1 MGIVQKRSFCSK
13 TLDRMGYN
21 HQYDVWMC
29 LKMEDGPQH
38 CNFDGND
45 DVNDDDGD
53 GFDDGYDDH
62 GGCSDNGYVNVAD
75 EKGVPGLRKNNSTD
89 MSCPVMFHVGLVL
102 FGHIKSCDKEC
113 PSTRLGIVHG
123 G

>member
-1 MGIVQKRSFCSK
+1 MCVDELTRMTGK
-13 TLDRMGYN
+13 LMDDRK
-21 HQYDVWMC
+21 DWF
-29 LKMEDGPQH
+29 LKP
-38 CNFDGND
+38 
-45 DVNDDDGD
+45 NDDDGD